1 MSHAYARNH
10 VHVVFSTRQRQ
21 RAISADIQPKLWA
34 YLHGIAKNY
43 ALDMLAIG
51 GTEDHVHLLL
61 VLPPKLSLANA
72 IRTLK
77 ANSSKWMNESGHFF
91 SWQDGYAAFSVST
104 SSIDAVRAYIE
115 NQAEHHKRRSFAEEF
130 VTFLN
135 KNGVDFTPDHVL
147 G

>member
-1 MSHAYARNH
+1 MSHAYARNY

-21 RAISADIQPKLWA
+21 RAISPDVQPNLWA
-34 YLHGIAKNY
+34 YVRGVAKSY
-43 ALDMLAIG
+43 AIDLLAIG

-61 VLPPKLSLANA
+61 ALPPRLSLANA

-91 SWQDGYAAFSVST
+91 SWQDGYGAFSVST
-104 SSIDAVRAYIE
+104 SNIEAVRDYIE
-115 NQAEHHKRRSFAEEF
+115 GQAEHHKTRSFAEEF
-130 VTFLN
+130 VAFL
-135 KNGVDFTPDHVL
+135 KRNGVEFNPEHVL